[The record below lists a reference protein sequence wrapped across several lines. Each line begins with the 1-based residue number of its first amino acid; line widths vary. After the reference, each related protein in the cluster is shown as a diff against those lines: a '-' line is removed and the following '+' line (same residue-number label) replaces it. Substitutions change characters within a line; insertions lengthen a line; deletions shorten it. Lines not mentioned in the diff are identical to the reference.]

1 MKIVKRLGMARARVA
16 AARKLAAILHRMWA
30 GGAGFRFG
38 SEKAAAAGASKMLAA
53 TA

>member
-1 MKIVKRLGMARARVA
+1 VRIINAMDGAGGLTQEPVPP
-16 AARKLAAILHRMWA
+16 